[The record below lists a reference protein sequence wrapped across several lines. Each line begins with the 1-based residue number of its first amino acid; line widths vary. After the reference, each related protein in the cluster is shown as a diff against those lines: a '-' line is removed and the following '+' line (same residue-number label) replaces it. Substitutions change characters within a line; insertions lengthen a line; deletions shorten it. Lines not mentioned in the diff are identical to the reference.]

1 VDGVDLKN
9 YFLLLQMNDSLF
21 PIGGYSHS
29 YGLETY
35 IQKGIVHDVDTAEQY
50 LKNRLRYSFLYTDL
64 LTVRIAYD
72 AATKKDLKK
81 LDELEDILEASKVPK
96 EIREASQKLGSRFV
110 KTLIGM
116 KSEWD
121 TEIFHQYLEQRRGKS
136 ICHPCAYGVF
146 CACENIEKTE
156 ALATFLYAQAS
167 ASVTNCVKTI
177 PLSQSAGQK
186 LLFSLY
192 PIFKEILEVAENSRE
207 ELLCASTP
215 GFDLRSIQHEQ
226 LYSRLYMS

>member
-1 VDGVDLKN
+1 MNELELKN
-9 YFLLLQMNDSLF
+9 HFLLLQMNDSLF

-35 IQKGIVHDVDTAEQY
+35 IQKGIIHDAATAERY
-50 LKNRLRYSFLYTDL
+50 LKNKLRYTFLYTDL
-64 LTVRIAYD
+64 LAVRIAYD
-72 AATKKDLKK
+72 AAASKDLKK

-110 KTLIGM
+110 KTLMGM
-116 KSEWD
+116 KSDWE

-146 CACENIEKTE
+146 CACENIEKAE

-167 ASVTNCVKTI
+167 AAVTNCVKTI

-192 PIFKEILEVAENSRE
+192 PIFEEILKLVESSGE
-207 ELLCASTP
+207 ELLCVSSP